1 MATYAFTLAYWAG
14 IARMV
19 ARRLRAGSG
28 DVAAQAFL
36 IVSGKFL
43 HQGLVRVVACDAGN
57 SRVVLPPT
65 LAALRAIHGA
75 ACVLDST
82 IAQSI
87 DVPPRAMASAAEI
100 HGRRRI
106 QPPGIEGHAGVFRS
120 AGAGSG
126 EIGRASCRERV

>member
-1 MATYAFTLAYWAG
+1 MQV
-14 IARMV
+14 IR
-19 ARRLRAGSG
+19 GSPFP
-28 DVAAQAFL
+28 Q
-36 IVSGKFL
+36 
-43 HQGLVRVVACDAGN
+43 
-57 SRVVLPPT
+57 T
-65 LAALRAIHGA
+65 LAALQAIHGE

-100 HGRRRI
+100 HGSRRI

-126 EIGRASCRERV
+126 DVGSSWPMTAFA